1 MPLERQWEQ
10 HRVSGLTVAPGT
22 YDISQ
27 KISALGWGAAFG
39 QPANTLVMLSGTLL
53 ICVVCQLLTLYAIT
67 VIEVLH
73 SEQKQVFR
81 SELASTASGS

>member
-53 ICVVCQLLTLYAIT
+53 ICVSCLPAAYVVC
-67 VIEVLH
+67 H
-73 SEQKQVFR
+73 HCHR
-81 SELASTASGS
+81 GSAQ

>member
-27 KISALGWGAAFG
+27 KISALVWGAAFG
-39 QPANTLVMLSGTLL
+39 QPTNTLVMLSGTLM
-53 ICVVCQLLTLYAIT
+53 ICVSCLPAAYIVRHHC
-67 VIEVLH
+67 H
-73 SEQKQVFR
+73 R
-81 SELASTASGS
+81 GSAQ

>member
-27 KISALGWGAAFG
+27 KISAFG

-53 ICVVCQLLTLYAIT
+53 ICVSCLPAAYIVC
-67 VIEVLH
+67 H
-73 SEQKQVFR
+73 HCHR
-81 SELASTASGS
+81 GSAQ